1 MSQAQPDT
9 NPGDA
14 STRAALTAPLAPERP
29 VVLRHHGRERLDE
42 WHWLRDRDDP
52 EVIAHLEAEN
62 RHTAAVTAHLA
73 PRREQ
78 LYREIVGRIQETDL
92 TVPTR
97 RDGWWY
103 YSRTVEGMQY
113 PISCRKRADAGDG
126 TSLDDRPA
134 DAATL
139 GGDEVIVLDQNALA
153 KGHDYFALGGFE
165 LSPDSRLLAYSTDI
179 DGSELFTLRFKDL
192 ESGQDLPGTVEGTYY
207 GLAWA
212 ADNATVFYTRPDESM
227 RPYQLWRH
235 RIGTDPSTDV
245 LVMTEEDE
253 HFFLSVDRTKDGVL
267 LVCEMASKVTTE
279 ARILDAGD
287 PGGDWRVVEPRHH
300 GVEYGIDHQA
310 GRLLIVTNDGAE
322 NFRLMEAPADDPGR
336 RRWNELVPGRPD
348 VKLDGVEVFADWVV
362 LYERAGGLER
372 LRVIPTP
379 GGSGGGDSVAAA
391 VELPEEVGSVWGAGN
406 PEYADGVL
414 RFGFTSL
421 VTPSSV
427 FDYEMSTGRRRLLK
441 QQPVLGGYDPSRYRT
456 ERLWAT
462 ARDGTKVPVSVVY
475 PAGLARDGRAPCL
488 LYGYGSYEHS
498 IDPTFG
504 VARLSLLERGFV
516 FAIAH
521 IRGGGE
527 MGRRWYEDGK
537 MLRKRN
543 TFNDFVDVA
552 RMLVA
557 EGWTSPGRLAARGGS
572 AGGMLMGAVANQAP
586 ELFGAVVAEVPF
598 VDCLTTILDETL
610 PLTVLEWEEWGNPVE
625 EPEVFDYMASYS
637 PFDNV
642 SEQAYPA
649 ILATAGLNDPRVS
662 YWEPAKWVQRLRRR
676 STGAGPILLKTEM
689 GAGHQGPSGRY
700 DAWRDEAFVLAF
712 LLDALGVD

>member
-336 RRWNELVPGRPD
+336 RRWNE
-348 VKLDGVEVFADWVV
+348 
-362 LYERAGGLER
+362 
-372 LRVIPTP
+372 
-379 GGSGGGDSVAAA
+379 
-391 VELPEEVGSVWGAGN
+391 
-406 PEYADGVL
+406 
-414 RFGFTSL
+414 
-421 VTPSSV
+421 
-427 FDYEMSTGRRRLLK
+427 
-441 QQPVLGGYDPSRYRT
+441 
-456 ERLWAT
+456 
-462 ARDGTKVPVSVVY
+462 
-475 PAGLARDGRAPCL
+475 
-488 LYGYGSYEHS
+488 
-498 IDPTFG
+498 
-504 VARLSLLERGFV
+504 
-516 FAIAH
+516 
-521 IRGGGE
+521 
-527 MGRRWYEDGK
+527 
-537 MLRKRN
+537 
-543 TFNDFVDVA
+543 
-552 RMLVA
+552 
-557 EGWTSPGRLAARGGS
+557 
-572 AGGMLMGAVANQAP
+572 
-586 ELFGAVVAEVPF
+586 
-598 VDCLTTILDETL
+598 
-610 PLTVLEWEEWGNPVE
+610 
-625 EPEVFDYMASYS
+625 
-637 PFDNV
+637 
-642 SEQAYPA
+642 
-649 ILATAGLNDPRVS
+649 
-662 YWEPAKWVQRLRRR
+662 
-676 STGAGPILLKTEM
+676 
-689 GAGHQGPSGRY
+689 
-700 DAWRDEAFVLAF
+700 
-712 LLDALGVD
+712 

>member
-1 MSQAQPDT
+1 MTRPDT
-9 NPGDA
+9 DPGD
-14 STRAALTAPLAPERP
+14 TAAPEVPDAPRAPERP
-29 VVLRHHGRERLDE
+29 EVLRHHGRERVDE
-42 WHWLRDRDDP
+42 WYWLREREDP
-52 EVIAHLEAEN
+52 EVIALLEAEN
-62 RHTAAVTAHLA
+62 RHTAAATAHLQE
-73 PRREQ
+73 RREQ

-103 YSRTVEGMQY
+103 YSRTVEGLQY
-113 PISCRKRADAGDG
+113 PISCRKPVGAGPG
-126 TSLDDRPA
+126 GALEDRPA
-134 DAATL
+134 DAAGLEGAETVL
-139 GGDEVIVLDQNALA
+139 LDQNALA
-153 KGHDYFALGGFE
+153 EGHDYFALGGFE
-165 LSPDSRLLAYSTDI
+165 VSPDSRWLAYSTDT
-179 DGSELFTLRFKDL
+179 DGSERFTLRFRDL
-192 ESGQDLPGTVEGTYY
+192 ESGQDMAGTVEGTYY

-212 ADNATVFYTRPDESM
+212 SDNATVFYTRPDESM

-235 RIGTDPSTDV
+235 RLGTDASEDV
-245 LVMTEEDE
+245 LVMTEGDE
-253 HFFLSVDRTKDGVL
+253 HFFLGVDRTKDGAL
-267 LVCEMASKVTTE
+267 LICEVASKVTTE
-279 ARILDAGD
+279 ARILDAAD
-287 PGGDWRVVEPRHH
+287 PEGDWRLVEARRH
-300 GVEYGIDHQA
+300 GVEYGVDHQN
-310 GRLLIVTNDGAE
+310 GRLLILTNDEAE
-322 NFRLMEAPADDPGR
+322 NFRLMEAPAAEPGR
-336 RRWNELVPGRPD
+336 ARWSELVPGRPD

-372 LRVIPTP
+372 MRVMPSP
-379 GGSGGGDSVAAA
+379 GGSGGRDSEAVT

-406 PEYADGVL
+406 PEYSEGIL

-462 ARDGTKVPVSVVY
+462 ARDGTRVPVSVVY
-475 PAGLARDGRAPCL
+475 PAGLSRDGRAPCL

-521 IRGGGE
+521 VRGGGE
-527 MGRRWYEDGK
+527 MGRHWYEDGK

-552 RMLVA
+552 RMLIE

-586 ELFGAVVAEVPF
+586 ELFGAIVAEVPF
-598 VDCLTTILDETL
+598 VDCLTTILDEDL
-610 PLTVLEWEEWGNPVE
+610 PLTVMEWEEWGNPVE
-625 EPEVFDYMASYS
+625 DPEVYDYMASYS

-662 YWEPAKWVQRLRRR
+662 YWEPAKWVQRLRHR
-676 STGAGPILLKTEM
+676 STGTGPVLLKTEM

>member
-1 MSQAQPDT
+1 MAQPDVET
-9 NPGDA
+9 DDTGSGA
-14 STRAALTAPLAPERP
+14 EAGTPLAPERP
-29 VVLRHHGRERLDE
+29 VVLRNHGRERVDE
-42 WHWLRDRDDP
+42 WYWLRVRDDP
-52 EVIAHLEAEN
+52 QVIAHLEAEN
-62 RHTAAVTAHLA
+62 RHTAAATAHLQA
-73 PRREQ
+73 RREQ

-103 YSRTVEGMQY
+103 YGRTVEGLQY
-113 PISCRKRADAGDG
+113 PISCRKRADAGTG
-126 TSLDDRPA
+126 STLDDRPA
-134 DAATL
+134 DADAL
-139 GGDEVIVLDQNALA
+139 SGDEVVMLDQNALA
-153 KGHDYFALGGFE
+153 EGHDYFALGGFE
-165 LSPDSRLLAYSTDI
+165 VSPDSRLLAYSTDT
-179 DGSELFTLRFKDL
+179 DGSERFTLRFRDL

-212 ADNATVFYTRPDESM
+212 SDNATVFYTRPDESM

-235 RIGTDPSTDV
+235 RMGTDPSADV

-253 HFFLSVDRTKDGVL
+253 HFFLGVDRTKDGAL

-279 ARILDAGD
+279 ARILDAAD
-287 PGGDWRVVEPRHH
+287 PEGHWRMVEPRRH
-300 GVEYGIDHQA
+300 GVEYGVDHQA
-310 GRLLIVTNDGAE
+310 DRLLIVTNDGAE
-322 NFRLMEAPADDPGR
+322 NFRLVEAPVDDPGR
-336 RRWNELVPGRPD
+336 RRWNELVPGRPE

-372 LRVIPTP
+372 LRIMPTP
-379 GGSGGGDSVAAA
+379 GGSGGEDSAAVT

-406 PEYADGVL
+406 QEYGQGIL

-427 FDYEMSTGRRRLLK
+427 FDYEMSSGRRRLLK

-462 ARDGTKVPVSVVY
+462 ARDGTQVPVSVVY
-475 PAGLARDGRAPCL
+475 PAGLERDGRAPCL

-527 MGRRWYEDGK
+527 MGRHWYEDGK

-557 EGWTSPGRLAARGGS
+557 EGWTSPSRLAARGGS
-572 AGGMLMGAVANQAP
+572 AGGMLRGAVANQAP
-586 ELFGAVVAEVPF
+586 ELFGAIVAEVPF

-625 EPEVFDYMASYS
+625 DPEVFDYMASYS

-676 STGAGPILLKTEM
+676 TTGAGPILLKTEM

>member
-1 MSQAQPDT
+1 VAQPDT
-9 NPGDA
+9 TPADA
-14 STRAALTAPLAPERP
+14 SARATLDAPRAPARP
-29 VVLRHHGRERLDE
+29 IVLRHHGRERVDE
-42 WHWLRDRDDP
+42 WYWLRERDDP

-62 RHTAAVTAHLA
+62 RYTATATAHLQE
-73 PRREQ
+73 RRER

-103 YSRTVEGMQY
+103 YSRTVQGLQY
-113 PISCRKRADAGDG
+113 PISCRKRADAGIG
-126 TSLDDRPA
+126 ISLDDRPA
-134 DAATL
+134 DAAAL
-139 GGDEVIVLDQNALA
+139 SGDEVIMLDQNALA
-153 KGHDYFALGGFE
+153 QGHDYFALGGFE
-165 LSPDSRLLAYSTDI
+165 ISPDSRLLAYSTDT
-179 DGSELFTLRFKDL
+179 DGSERFTLRFKDL
-192 ESGQDLPGTVEGTYY
+192 ESDQDLPGTVEGTYY

-212 ADNATVFYTRPDESM
+212 SDNATVFYTRPDESM

-235 RIGTDPSTDV
+235 RMGTDPSTDV

-253 HFFLSVDRTKDGVL
+253 HFFLAVDRTKDGAL

-279 ARILDAGD
+279 ARILDAAD
-287 PGGDWRVVEPRHH
+287 PEGDWRMVEPRRH

-310 GRLLIVTNDGAE
+310 GRLLIVTNDGAD
-322 NFRLMEAPADDPGR
+322 NFRLVEAPVDDPGR
-336 RRWNELVPGRPD
+336 RRWNELVPGRLD

-372 LRVIPTP
+372 LRVMPTP
-379 GGSGGGDSVAAA
+379 GGSGGEDSAAA
-391 VELPEEVGSVWGAGN
+391 TVELPEDVGSVWGAGN
-406 PEYADGVL
+406 PEYTDGIL

-427 FDYEMSTGRRRLLK
+427 FDYEMSTGGRRLLK

-462 ARDGTKVPVSVVY
+462 ARDETMVPVSVVY
-475 PAGLARDGRAPCL
+475 PAGLERDGRAPCL

-527 MGRRWYEDGK
+527 MGRHWYEDGK

-552 RMLVA
+552 QMLVE

-586 ELFGAVVAEVPF
+586 ERFGAIVAEVPF
-598 VDCLTTILDETL
+598 VDCLTTILDDSL

-625 EPEVFDYMASYS
+625 DPEVFDYMASYS

-642 SEQAYPA
+642 CAQAYPA

-712 LLDALGVD
+712 LLDSLGVD